1 MKFIITILLSILIQ
15 DVYAITK
22 QDIGNATQNRV
33 HFIVHHLDPQNAKDK
48 RMLTL
53 SCAQVPSVAHIS
65 YNTTDTVFS
74 DSVNER
80 AFDFNI
86 TATKVGLRIKY
97 TINGLVG
104 KAYMGFIQDYLIH
117 SGDTVELFLDKDS
130 FHFGGKTAKLLN
142 LQSEIFEL
150 QRPQI
155 PELSRES
162 SAYFK
167 TVDRAFKASLDKQI
181 QFIEKHKAA
190 LNENF
195 YRYLKNQAIGYWHFM
210 SVKQILGAAIID
222 TAFGTRAI
230 KYYRNNPLRVAI
242 PKDKDLDESSNF
254 IDFLYHKERLD
265 YEAIHPSK
273 NPEKKGGEIIMDNIA
288 TKYTGRIRDRLL
300 VVAFVHLSKSYLD
313 VSDYFSKHQN
323 LIPPSS
329 PYFEVYTKIKRAFD
343 PGKPAYNFALPDST
357 GKIVKLSDFKGKVV
371 LIDFWFTGC
380 LPCKYLTAAMAPVLK
395 NFNKKDLVMLTVSVN
410 KNKGLWIES
419 LKSGE
424 YTHPGSVNLLALGG
438 NDPILKNFNVTA
450 YPRLMLIDK
459 DGKVASVKLPTPHTP
474 EGKAELIA
482 TIDKAIDR

>member
-22 QDIGNATQNRV
+22 QHSNNARQNRV

-48 RMLTL
+48 RMLKL
-53 SCAQVPSVAHIS
+53 SCAQVPSVAHIV

-80 AFDFNI
+80 SFDLNI
-86 TATKVGLRIKY
+86 PASKVGLRIDY
-97 TINGLVG
+97 TINGLTG
-104 KAYMGFIQDYLIH
+104 KAYRDFIQDYLIH
-117 SGDTVELFLDKDS
+117 SGDTIELFLDKDS
-130 FHFGGKTAKLLN
+130 LHFGGKSAKLLN
-142 LQSEIFEL
+142 LQSELFEL
-150 QRPQI
+150 QRPNL
-155 PELSRES
+155 PALSNES
-162 SAYFK
+162 SVYFK
-167 TVDRAFKASLDKQI
+167 TVDRTFEAALYKQL

-190 LNENF
+190 FSENF
-195 YRYLKNQAIGYWHFM
+195 YRYLKNQAMGYWYFM
-210 SVKQILGAAIID
+210 SVKQILGAPFNGP
-222 TAFGTRAI
+222 AFGEKAI
-230 KYYRNNPLRVAI
+230 KYYLDNPLRFAI
-242 PKDKDLDESSNF
+242 PKDEDLDQSSNF

-265 YEAIHPSK
+265 YEAFHPTL
-273 NPEKKGGEIIMDNIA
+273 NFERKGGATIMDNISC
-288 TKYTGRIRDRLL
+288 KYTGRVRDRLL

-313 VSDYFSKHQN
+313 VSDYFFKHQN

-343 PGKPAYNFALPDST
+343 PSKPAYNFALPDST

-380 LPCKYLTAAMAPVLK
+380 LPCKYLTAAMVPVLK
-395 NFNKKDLVMLTVSVN
+395 HFSKKQLVMLTVSVN
-410 KNKGLWIES
+410 KNKELWIES

-424 YTHPGSVNLLALGG
+424 YTHPGSINLLALGG

-459 DGKVASVKLPTPHTP
+459 NGKFASIKLPTPHTP
-474 EGKAELIA
+474 EGKTELIA
-482 TIDKAIDR
+482 TIDKAIDK

>member
-15 DVYAITK
+15 DVYSIAK
-22 QDIGNATQNRV
+22 PYSNNPRQDQI

-48 RMLTL
+48 RMLKL

-65 YNTTDTVFS
+65 YKTTDTVFS

-86 TATKVGLRIKY
+86 PAAKVGLRINY
-97 TINGLVG
+97 TVNGLVG
-104 KAYMGFIQDYLIH
+104 KAYMGFIKDYLIH
-117 SGDTVELFLDKDS
+117 SGDTIELFLDKDS
-130 FHFGGKTAKLLN
+130 FHFGGKTGKLLN
-142 LQSEIFEL
+142 LQSQIFEL

-167 TVDRAFKASLDKQI
+167 TVDRAFEASLDKQL
-181 QFIEKHKAA
+181 QFIENHKAA
-190 LNENF
+190 FDENF
-195 YRYLKNQAIGYWHFM
+195 YRYLKNQAIGYWHLM
-210 SVKQILGAAIID
+210 SLKQISGAAIID
-222 TAFGTRAI
+222 TAFGARAI
-230 KYYRNNPLRVAI
+230 KYYRDNPLSVSI
-242 PKDKDLDESSNF
+242 PKDKNLDQSSNF

-265 YEAIHPSK
+265 YEAVHPTK
-273 NPEKKGGEIIMDNIA
+273 NPEKKGAAIIMDNISR
-288 TKYTGRIRDRLL
+288 KYTGRVRDRLL

-313 VSDYFSKHQN
+313 VSDYFSNHEN
-323 LIPPSS
+323 LIPASS
-329 PYFEVYTKIKRAFD
+329 PYFEVYTKIRQAYD
-343 PGKPAYNFALPDST
+343 PSKLAYNFALPDST

-380 LPCKYLTAAMAPVLK
+380 LPCKYLTAAMVPVLK

-482 TIDKAIDR
+482 TIEKAIDR